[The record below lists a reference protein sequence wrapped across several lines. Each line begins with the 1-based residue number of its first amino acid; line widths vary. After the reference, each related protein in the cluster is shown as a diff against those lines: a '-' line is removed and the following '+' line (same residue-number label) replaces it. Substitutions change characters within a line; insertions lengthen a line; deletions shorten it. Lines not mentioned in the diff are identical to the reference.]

1 MVTFSFESSVSSTLA
16 LITATGMVSGDTYY
30 VKYGTQAPTN
40 PTTEFH
46 GLYLGGTSS
55 ASTQAFSFTAQ

>member
-1 MVTFSFESSVSSTLA
+1 
-16 LITATGMVSGDTYY
+16 MVSGSTYY
-30 VKYGTQAPTN
+30 VKYGNQAPSN
-40 PTTEFH
+40 PTTAFH